1 MTINL
6 ELLKRI
12 TPEMIILLE
21 KRYNILRAVK
31 YHQPIGRRLLSE
43 RLKIGERIVRSE
55 VDILREQQLLVSDSL
70 EYPLLPKSVNTAVA
84 ELVQASGI
92 KCFRK
97 IFTEKW
103 VWREFIL
110 SRVIQI
116 KIN

>member
-55 VDILREQQLLVSDSL
+55 VDILKGTTTACFRFVRGIPYSRRG
-70 EYPLLPKSVNTAVA
+70 SVNAAVCR
-84 ELVQASGI
+84 ASA
-92 KCFRK
+92 
-97 IFTEKW
+97 
-103 VWREFIL
+103 
-110 SRVIQI
+110 
-116 KIN
+116 